1 MTRRPPHALALVL
14 ASLACGSPPP
24 RPIPVPAHVVD
35 AFDGT
40 AIDTTRWTVV
50 NSQPGA
56 DPFTVS
62 DGRLRFLYTAGGGG
76 IGSTET
82 PGRGFYSARFFDF
95 ASTNCEAP
103 GSHRGAFAGR
113 P

>member
-1 MTRRPPHALALVL
+1 MTRRPLHAVAVVL
-14 ASLACGSPPP
+14 AVVGCGSPPAP
-24 RPIPVPAHVVD
+24 PVTVPAHVVD

-40 AIDTTRWTVV
+40 AIDRARWTVV
-50 NSQPGA
+50 NAQPGP

-62 DGRLRFLYTAGGGG
+62 EGRLRFLYTAGGGG